1 MLDDFILIALCICV
15 GCFILAMFW
24 KQVLD
29 KVFINYLLKSPA
41 NRDWENSS
49 GAFSIGGLVAGTLAD
64 TPVYRG
70 FNPSLHLDYFRV
82 LGGAN

>member
-15 GCFILAMFW
+15 GCFILAMFY

-29 KVFINYLLKSPA
+29 QVFINYFLESPA

-49 GAFSIGGLVAGTLAD
+49 GAFSIAGSVAD
-64 TPVYRG
+64 TPSSIGVLTLVYI
-70 FNPSLHLDYFRV
+70 LIT
-82 LGGAN
+82 LGLQVV